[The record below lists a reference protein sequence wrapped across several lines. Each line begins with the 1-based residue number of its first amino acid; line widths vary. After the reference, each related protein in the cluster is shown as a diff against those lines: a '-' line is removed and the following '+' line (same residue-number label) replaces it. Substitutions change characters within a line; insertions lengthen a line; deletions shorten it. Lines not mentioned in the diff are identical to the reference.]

1 MGPYITE
8 VFLVH
13 LDLSDVRGVIGGVD
27 FVLLLVIIFPIQTL
41 RKGKDVTYEGCFIR
55 VSRKSTSMCLM
66 STTESSEL
74 SYIVD
79 DLVSLS

>member
-1 MGPYITE
+1 MNELIFCVKMGPYIAE

-41 RKGKDVTYEGCFIR
+41 RKGKDVT
-55 VSRKSTSMCLM
+55 
-66 STTESSEL
+66 
-74 SYIVD
+74 
-79 DLVSLS
+79 